1 MTVNIIIMNS
11 LLTNNIGIFD
21 LWRVTSIFPLV
32 LAAIIVVLGIWKKH
46 KHEHKTYQR
55 RTSHASSLQAN
66 RPLLEEVS
74 GMKQNVINVLL
85 LVDGSPTR
93 ADFVNMMTTL
103 ADKFERMHS
112 TPHFDA
118 NGVCTWLPIKDLAG
132 AIDKAVMVDSEYNEN
147 NTDEQR
153 ILQRAH
159 THIGEILTAGD
170 GSNSLPL
177 FRCIL
182 LSPTTV
188 LIRIDHCICDGLSA
202 VTLLK
207 EVGVKTSSN
216 TPLSLSDLSPILR
229 AIEKAGDMYITF
241 SPLKLL
247 WPPNLIRAV
256 LLLASCLSYPNAY
269 PNPLRPLPEHAGKVI
284 PSQYYG
290 TVYFPSM
297 PVALF
302 KDIAK

>member
-1 MTVNIIIMNS
+1 MNNLLRNDIGVSFLWRDTVLQLVIATVIIITTAIK
-11 LLTNNIGIFD
+11 L
-21 LWRVTSIFPLV
+21 VT
-32 LAAIIVVLGIWKKH
+32 KKH
-46 KHEHKTYQR
+46 KHEHRRYQR
-55 RTSHASSLQAN
+55 RTSHASTMQAN
-66 RPLLEEVS
+66 RPLLKEVS

-85 LVDGSPTR
+85 SVDGSPTR
-93 ADFVNMMTTL
+93 ADLVNMMTTL

-112 TPHFDA
+112 IPYVDE
-118 NGVCTWLPIKDLAG
+118 NGVCTWLPIQDLTG
-132 AIDKAVMVDSEYNEN
+132 AIDKAVIIDSQYNEN
-147 NTDEQR
+147 GADEQR

-159 THIGEILTAGD
+159 THIGEILTAGED
-170 GSNSLPL
+170 SLPL
-177 FRCIL
+177 PLWRSIL

-207 EVGVKTSSN
+207 DIGAKTSSN
-216 TPLSLSDLSPILR
+216 TPLSLSDLSPILS
-229 AIEKAGDMYITF
+229 AIEKAGDMYIALA
-241 SPLKLL
+241 PLKLL

-256 LLLASCLSYPNAY
+256 SLLVSCLSHPNAY

-284 PSQYYG
+284 PNKYYG
-290 TVYFPSM
+290 TVYFPTM